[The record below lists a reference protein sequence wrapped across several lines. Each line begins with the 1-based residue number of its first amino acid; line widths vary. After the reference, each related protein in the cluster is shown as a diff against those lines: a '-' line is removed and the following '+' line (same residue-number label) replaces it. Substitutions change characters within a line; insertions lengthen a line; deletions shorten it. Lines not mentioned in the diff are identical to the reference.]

1 MGVPAISR
9 LDSEGGSAEMDSIQD
24 PAEDQFLERLRESL
38 GTVPDG
44 FDDSVWKAV
53 RDQVRRSPQPQDDE
67 RAGGD
72 SAG

>member
-24 PAEDQFLERLRESL
+24 PADEEFLERLRDFL
-38 GTVPDG
+38 GTPPDG
-44 FDDSVWKAV
+44 FDDLTWTAV
-53 RDQVRRSPQPQDDE
+53 RDQVRRSPQPRDDE